1 MNIIRHVVIVNVW
14 DINDAQSMNV
24 MRDINMIHEC
34 YQGCYYKDCYS
45 DIIMTECSEY
55 HHDAQSM
62 NVIRDIIVTV
72 NVIRDIMLL

>member
-24 MRDINMIHEC
+24 MRDI
-34 YQGCYYKDCYS
+34 
-45 DIIMTECSEY
+45 
-55 HHDAQSM
+55 
-62 NVIRDIIVTV
+62 IVTV